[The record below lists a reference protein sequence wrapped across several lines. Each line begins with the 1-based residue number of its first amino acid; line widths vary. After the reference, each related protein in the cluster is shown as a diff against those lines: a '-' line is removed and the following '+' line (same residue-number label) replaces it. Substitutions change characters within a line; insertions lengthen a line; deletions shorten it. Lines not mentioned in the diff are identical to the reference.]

1 MNTRQNAQES
11 PMIPNMSE
19 QQRKAYATELRAA
32 RARLG
37 MSQGEVA
44 EAAGIARNT
53 YRNMENGSVVPQ
65 AANLWSA
72 MLVLDI
78 RPDRDEPEWLR
89 EWWRIIEPLARQV
102 PEDKRGVVMGE
113 IVRALHAGIAE

>member
-1 MNTRQNAQES
+1 
-11 PMIPNMSE
+11 MIPNMSE

-113 IVRALHAGIAE
+113 IVRALHAGITE